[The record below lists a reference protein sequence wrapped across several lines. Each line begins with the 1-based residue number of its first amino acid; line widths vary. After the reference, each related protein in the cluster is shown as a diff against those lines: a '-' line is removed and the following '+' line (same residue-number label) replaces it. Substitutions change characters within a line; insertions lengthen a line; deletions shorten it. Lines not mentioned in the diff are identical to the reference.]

1 MGDLHAA
8 KSGGKKWGELPPHQ
22 RDKILQSL
30 TEGFPA
36 HYQQILER
44 YYKRLA
50 EEKPVDQT
58 DAAAKREGT
67 PQSAG
72 DAPKTNGNGAQK

>member
-1 MGDLHAA
+1 MHAP

-30 TEGFPA
+30 TEGFPV

-50 EEKPVDQT
+50 EEKP
-58 DAAAKREGT
+58 AAEADSAEKPSAKPKPPDTT
-67 PQSAG
+67 PVAS
-72 DAPKTNGNGAQK
+72 GAQK